1 MPGGSF
7 QLIRGSQFLLDFNVD
22 AYKAWL
28 DKFWSYQAVK
38 YDFTADL
45 TGTGHRSEDVLKTQS
60 FYYVRHIDAGIR
72 GVSTY
77 VRNVLMS

>member
-38 YDFTADL
+38 YNFTADL
-45 TGTGHRSEDVLKTQS
+45 TDTG
-60 FYYVRHIDAGIR
+60 
-72 GVSTY
+72 
-77 VRNVLMS
+77 N